1 MIVRNILRIIFGI
14 CVFILLEVWFVTK
27 LTLVIAEE
35 YYVLCKPGI
44 YVNVRQNP
52 ARKSEVIGE
61 LELGDRVETDGKE
74 KNGYVHLIG
83 LSFELTEGWIYK
95 GLLIPEKPYVR
106 EFTVQ
111 TISSERVATRYY
123 INGKRKAWVKPGRDV
138 IVYAMGKEWSITNKG
153 YMMTKFLP
161 INYPTKFEE

>member
-1 MIVRNILRIIFGI
+1 MKLLLRIFCIAF
-14 CVFILLEVWFVTK
+14 VSILSASTVVS
-27 LTLVIAEE
+27 ADE
-35 YYVLCKPGI
+35 YYVLCKPGV

-61 LELGDRVETDGKE
+61 LELGDMVETDGKE
-74 KNGYVHLIG
+74 KNGFVHVTG

-95 GLLIPEKPYVR
+95 GLLIPEKPYIK

-111 TISSERVATRYY
+111 TISSEKVSTRHY